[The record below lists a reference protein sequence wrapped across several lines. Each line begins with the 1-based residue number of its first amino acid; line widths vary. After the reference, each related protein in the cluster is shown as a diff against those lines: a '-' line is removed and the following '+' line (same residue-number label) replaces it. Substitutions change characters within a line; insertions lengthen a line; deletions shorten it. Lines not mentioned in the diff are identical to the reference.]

1 MSDRNIADLYP
12 LSPMQQGM
20 LFHSLQAPESGVYF
34 EQTSCLIRG
43 SFDPTA
49 FQRAWDQVVARHTI
63 LRTGFLWEGVDEPLQ
78 VVYHEVTL
86 PWQQQDWRDLSEA
99 EQQARLSDYMA
110 AERGTGF
117 DLSEAPL
124 MRMALLRVADDG
136 WYFVWN
142 HHHLLIDGWSLPL
155 LMQEVFACYQ
165 AFSQGEAPA
174 LPPAQPFRH
183 YIAWL
188 QQQDEAQAEKFW
200 RDTLRGVT
208 APTPLTVDHQADRHA
223 TATFPTAHI
232 HVSAEATQALQSL
245 ARQHQ
250 LTLNTMVQ
258 GAWALLLARYSG
270 EDDIVFGATVSGR
283 PAELPGA
290 ETAIGIFINTLPVR
304 ARVKAEDSALSLFR
318 QIQDQQT
325 QARQFEYSSL
335 VQIQGWSEV
344 PRSLPLFESLIVF
357 ENYPVDEA
365 MKQQRRNPSIEEVR
379 SHEQTNYPLS
389 LVSGPGRELEL
400 IISYDSSRFEAD
412 TINRMLGHLQTM
424 LTSIAANPQ
433 QPVAQIPLLTAAE
446 QQQMTEWNE
455 TTAPFPA
462 DRCAHQLFE
471 QQAART
477 PDNIAVS
484 FAGQTL
490 TYRELNERA
499 NQLAQ
504 HLQRRGI
511 GPEMMIGLCVE
522 RSLELVVGILGIM
535 KAGAA
540 YVPLDPHY
548 PADRL
553 AFMLADTAMPLVLT
567 QSHLQSAICNLKSE
581 IELLCLD
588 ADWPRIAQESTANP
602 ISEVR
607 PQHLAYVIYTSGSTG
622 QPKGALLEHRGLGNF
637 ALAFGKRFRMSA
649 ESRLLQFGSLSF
661 DGSVAEIFL
670 ALLHGAALHLAH
682 RETLIS
688 MPDLAQLLRDEQ
700 ITTVILPP
708 SVLRLLP
715 ADELPALQTVVSV
728 GEACTPEIIERW
740 SARHRF
746 LNGYGPTETTCGAIC
761 HEFSAAET
769 LSRIPIGR
777 PVDNTQIFIL
787 DAHQQPVPVGVP
799 GEICIAGAGLARGY
813 LNRPELTAEK
823 FIWWKSEVGSR
834 KSADG
839 RQQAAGNRP
848 QTASEEVTAVNSAS
862 APAEFR
868 LPNSDSPLPDSDF
881 RLPNSDFR
889 LYRTGDLARRL
900 ANGELEFL
908 GRLDQQV
915 KIRGLRIEL
924 GEIEA
929 ALLRHRGVREAAVI
943 AREDAPGDK
952 RLTAYVVS
960 TAEAGQLREHLRQSL
975 PDFLIPA
982 AFVTLDE
989 MPLSPNGKVDR
1000 KRLPAP
1006 DAAATPT
1013 TDQYV
1018 APRNQIEELLC
1029 GIYAAVLGL
1038 ERVGIHDNFFELGG
1052 HSLLATQLV
1061 SRVRE
1066 AFEIELPLQAL
1077 FAEPDVAGLAAQV
1090 TAALQT
1096 GQNLAAP
1103 PLTATARDEK
1113 LPLSFAQQRLWFLDQ
1128 LEPNSPFYNNP
1139 SAFRLK
1145 GRLDTA
1151 ALERSLNEIIRR
1163 HEVLRTSFRL
1173 AGSEPVQQIAA
1184 ELTLTIPHHD
1194 LRHLDETERE
1204 AAALRL
1210 AQEEAM
1216 RPFDLAQGPL
1226 LRAALIRLAE
1236 DDDVLLL
1243 TLHHIISDGWSVGVF
1258 IREIVELYTAT
1269 ISGAEARLPELPIQ
1283 YADYARWQRAWLQG
1297 DTLQRQLA
1305 YWTDKLRGRPTVLEL
1320 PTDRPRP
1327 AIVTSR
1333 GATISFSLPK
1343 PLQDALISLS
1353 RQEGVTLFMTLLA
1366 AFQTLLARYSNQHD
1380 ISVGTPIAS
1389 RTRAETENL
1398 IGFFVNTLVMHTDL
1412 SGDPEFTEL
1421 LARVRET
1428 ALGAYAHQDLP
1439 FEQLVEALQ
1448 PERDLSHTP
1457 LFQVMLVLGNMPM
1470 ATAELPG
1477 VTLLPFEADSH
1488 TARFD
1493 LTLLMNESADG
1504 LSGSIEYNTDLFDA
1518 STIERL
1524 ISHFRTLLE
1533 AVAGD
1538 PAQPLSQL
1546 PLLTEAEAQQMLID
1560 WNNTAA
1566 PFPSEACFHQL
1577 FEQHALTQ
1585 PDAIAV
1591 QFGAQHLTYGELNA
1605 RAGQLAHHLQ
1615 ARGVTSDTIVG
1626 ICTERSLE
1634 MVIGILGVLK
1644 AGGAYLPLDPNY
1656 PADRLAFM
1664 FADSQARLLLTQ
1676 SHLQSEI
1683 ENLQSAIEL
1692 LCLDSDWP
1700 QIAQESADDFESGA
1714 TADNL
1719 AYVIYTSG
1727 STGQPKGTLLAHRG
1741 LCNLAMA
1748 QQQAFSV
1755 RAGKRVLQFSPF
1767 SFDASVWELAMALG
1781 SGATLVLARQEE
1793 LMSVPDLHR
1802 LLQQQRITHV
1812 TLPPSVLALL
1822 SADDL
1827 PELEVVNAAG
1837 ERCPAELAVRWSR
1850 QRKFFNAYGPTETTV
1865 CASLHLCRDDETSDP
1880 PIGRPLPNF
1889 KLFVLDAQQRP
1900 VPIGIPGELHI
1911 AGAGLARGY
1920 LNRAE
1925 LTAEK
1930 FVELQIAELQPSAS
1944 VNLQSAISNLPSALR
1959 LYRTGDLV
1967 RWRADGQLEYLGRI
1981 DEQVKIRGFRIELG
1995 EIEAVLRQHAAVR
2008 DAVVAVRE
2016 DASGDKRLAAYLI
2029 TEGDAA
2035 FNASD
2040 IREHLRQKLPEYMVP
2055 SHYLTLDQFPL
2066 SPSGK
2071 VDRKKLAASDAAQ
2084 SGHDRPYIEPRTD
2097 TEKHLAAIW
2106 GELLGPGRIGLNDNF
2121 FELGGHSL
2129 LATRLVVRLREVMQL
2144 ELPLR
2149 TLFEFPTL
2157 AAFAEAADRAGRAAQ
2172 APAIVPLSRQAR
2184 RTSRASLQNPPPQ
2197 ISPENTGDQQ
2207 TGLSS

>member
-1 MSDRNIADLYP
+1 MSNRNIADLYP

-43 SFDPTA
+43 SFDPAA
-49 FQRAWDQVVARHTI
+49 FQRAWDKVVARHTI
-63 LRTGFLWEGVDEPLQ
+63 LRTGFVWEGVDEPLQ

-86 PWQQQDWRDLSEA
+86 PWQQQDWRGLSEA
-99 EQQARLSDYMA
+99 EQQARLSDYLA
-110 AERGTGF
+110 AERRAGF
-117 DLSEAPL
+117 DLAEAPL
-124 MRMALLRVADDG
+124 MRMALMRVADEA
-136 WYFVWN
+136 WRFVWN

-165 AFSQGEAPA
+165 AFSQGEAPV
-174 LPPAQPFRH
+174 LPPAQPFRN

-188 QQQDEAQAEKFW
+188 QQQDEAQAENFW
-200 RDTLRGVT
+200 RETLRGVT
-208 APTPLTVDHQADRHA
+208 APTPLVVDHQPDRNA
-223 TATFPTAHI
+223 TATFPTECI

-250 LTLNTMVQ
+250 LTMNTIVQ

-270 EDDIVFGATVSGR
+270 DDDIVFGATVSGR

-304 ARVKAEDSALSLFR
+304 ARVRAEDSALSLFR
-318 QIQDQQT
+318 QIQHQQS

-344 PRSLPLFESLIVF
+344 PRSLPLFESIIVF

-365 MKQQRRNPSIEEVR
+365 MKQQRSNPSIEEVH

-412 TINRMLGHLQTM
+412 TIKRMLGHLQTM
-424 LTSIAANPQ
+424 LTSMAENPQ
-433 QPVAQIPLLTAAE
+433 QPVSQIPLLTAAE
-446 QQQMTEWNE
+446 QQQLAEWNE
-455 TTAPFPA
+455 TTVPFPA

-471 QQAART
+471 EQAARI
-477 PDNIAVS
+477 PENIAVS

-499 NQLAQ
+499 NRLAH
-504 HLQRRGI
+504 HLQKRGV

-522 RSLELVVGILGIM
+522 RSFEMIVGILGIM

-553 AFMLADTAMPLVLT
+553 AFMLEDSQARLVLT
-567 QSHLQSAICNLKSE
+567 QSHLKSAIANLQSE

-588 ADWPRIAQESTANP
+588 SDWPQIAPESTANP

-607 PQHLAYVIYTSGSTG
+607 PHNLAYAIFTSGSTG
-622 QPKGALLEHRGLGNF
+622 QPKGTLLEHRGLCNF
-637 ALAFGKRFRMSA
+637 ALAFGRRFHLSA

-661 DGSVAEIFL
+661 DGSVAEVFL

-688 MPDLAQLLRDEQ
+688 MPELAQMLRDEQ
-700 ITTVILPP
+700 ITTAILPP

-715 ADELPALQTVVSV
+715 ADKLPALQTVVSV

-761 HEFSAAET
+761 HEFSGAEP

-777 PVDNTQIFIL
+777 PVDNTQVFIL
-787 DAHQQPVPVGVP
+787 DASQQPVPIGVP
-799 GEICIAGAGLARGY
+799 GEICIGGTGVARGY

-823 FIWWKSEVGSR
+823 FIAWSVVSGQWSV
-834 KSADG
+834 
-839 RQQAAGNRP
+839 
-848 QTASEEVTAVNSAS
+848 V
-862 APAEFR
+862 
-868 LPNSDSPLPDSDF
+868 SDKDNGQRTTD
-881 RLPNSDFR
+881 NGQR
-889 LYRTGDLARRL
+889 LYRTGDLARYL
-900 ANGELEFL
+900 PDGNIEFL
-908 GRLDQQV
+908 GRLDHQV

-929 ALLRHRGVREAAVI
+929 ALLRHPAVREAAVI

-952 RLTAYVVS
+952 RLVAYVAGD
-960 TAEAGQLREHLRQSL
+960 AEAGQLREHLRQSL

-982 AFVTLDE
+982 AFVALDE

-1006 DAAATPT
+1006 DAAALPT
-1013 TDQYV
+1013 TGHYV

-1029 GIYAAVLGL
+1029 EIYAAVLSL
-1038 ERVGIHDNFFELGG
+1038 ERVGIHDNFFDLGG
-1052 HSLLATQLV
+1052 HSLLATQLI

-1077 FAEPDVAGLAAQV
+1077 FADPDVAGLAAQV
-1090 TAALQT
+1090 TAALQA
-1096 GQNLAAP
+1096 GQGVAAP
-1103 PLTATARDEK
+1103 PLTATARDGK

-1145 GRLDTA
+1145 GTLDTA
-1151 ALERSLNEIIRR
+1151 ALEHSLNEVIRR
-1163 HEVLRTSFRL
+1163 HEALRTTFKL
-1173 AGSEPVQQIAA
+1173 EGSEPVQDIAP

-1204 AAALRL
+1204 AEAMRL

-1216 RPFDLAQGPL
+1216 QPFDLAQGPL

-1236 DDDVLLL
+1236 DDYVLLL
-1243 TLHHIISDGWSVGVF
+1243 TMHHIISDGWSVGVF
-1258 IREIVELYTAT
+1258 IREIVTLYTAAL
-1269 ISGAEARLPELPIQ
+1269 SGAEAKLSALPIQ
-1283 YADYARWQRAWLQG
+1283 YADYAKWQREWLQG
-1297 DTLQRQLA
+1297 ETLQRQLD
-1305 YWTDKLRGRPTVLEL
+1305 YWTEKLHGRPTVLEL

-1333 GATISFSLPK
+1333 GATISFNLPK
-1343 PLQDALISLS
+1343 SLQDALISLS

-1366 AFQTLLARYSNQHD
+1366 AFQTLLHRYSNQRE

-1398 IGFFVNTLVMHTDL
+1398 IGFFVNTLVMNTDL

-1470 ATAELPG
+1470 ESAELPG
-1477 VTLLPFEADSH
+1477 VTLLPFAADSH

-1493 LTLLMNESADG
+1493 LTLLMNESQDG
-1504 LSGSIEYNTDLFDA
+1504 LSGNIEYNTDLFDA

-1533 AVAGD
+1533 AVADD
-1538 PAQPLSQL
+1538 PAQPISQL
-1546 PLLTEAEAQQMLID
+1546 PLLTVTEARQMLTD
-1560 WNNTAA
+1560 WNHTDA
-1566 PFPSEACFHQL
+1566 PYPSESCFHHL
-1577 FEQHALTQ
+1577 FEQHALAR
-1585 PDAIAV
+1585 PDAVAV
-1591 QFGAQHLTYGELNA
+1591 QFGPQHLTYAELNA
-1605 RAGQLAHHLQ
+1605 RASQLAQYLQ
-1615 ARGVTSDTIVG
+1615 ILGVTPDTIVG

-1634 MVIGILGVLK
+1634 MIVGILGVLK
-1644 AGGAYLPLDPNY
+1644 AGGAYLPLDPHY

-1664 FADSQARLLLTQ
+1664 FADSQARILLTQ
-1676 SHLQSEI
+1676 QQLKPLIANLKSQISDLQSELHLLSLDAEWAAI
-1683 ENLQSAIEL
+1683 SEQSAANV
-1692 LCLDSDWP
+1692 S
-1700 QIAQESADDFESGA
+1700 SAA
-1714 TADNL
+1714 TAQNL

-1727 STGQPKGTLLAHRG
+1727 STGQPKGTLLEHRG
-1741 LCNLAMA
+1741 LCNLVAA
-1748 QQQAFSV
+1748 QQQAFGVSE
-1755 RAGKRVLQFSPF
+1755 GKRVLQFSPF

-1793 LMSVPDLHR
+1793 LISVPDLHR

-1822 SADDL
+1822 AADDL

-1837 ERCPAELAVRWSR
+1837 ERCTADIAARWSR

-1865 CASLHLCRDDETSDP
+1865 CASLHLCRTDEASDP

-1889 KLFVLDAQQRP
+1889 KLFVLDEQQRP

-1911 AGAGLARGY
+1911 AGAGVARGY
-1920 LNRAE
+1920 LHRPE

-1930 FVELQIAELQPSAS
+1930 FIAWKSEVGSRKSEAERQMADGSETATSLTTDYR
-1944 VNLQSAISNLPSALR
+1944 LPTTDYR

-2016 DASGDKRLAAYLI
+2016 DATGDKRLVAYLI
-2029 TEGDAA
+2029 TERDAA
-2035 FNASD
+2035 FNAPD
-2040 IREHLRQKLPEYMVP
+2040 IKEHLRQKLPEYMVP

-2071 VDRKKLAASDAAQ
+2071 VDRKKLPAPDGAQ
-2084 SGHDRPYIEPRTD
+2084 SGHDRPYIEPRTE
-2097 TEKHLAAIW
+2097 TEKRMAGIW
-2106 GELLGPGRIGLNDNF
+2106 CELLGLERVGLEDNF

-2144 ELPLR
+2144 DLPLR

-2184 RTSRASLQNPPPQ
+2184 RTSRASLQIPQ
-2197 ISPENTGDQQ
+2197 HPISPENTGDQQ
-2207 TGLSS
+2207 AGLSS